1 MPAGISVKI
10 WVATDDSTA
19 EMFCQ
24 VPQMELRNMEREL
37 ERCRFP
43 RLSWHLSSVP
53 GSKTGK
59 WRREERWGTCPH
71 IRWETELAWSSFCFL
86 FFLGGKAG
94 KWKFRN
100 LSSYLKYWTLCLF
113 HSLSGFTRAIF
124 IQSKIKSTGKVAC
137 MATSFFLSHRGLLWR
152 PIFTCLFLPKEM
164 LNSVFKG
171 LYGIIKPA
179 QHSRHSHLFLILL

>member
-1 MPAGISVKI
+1 M
-10 WVATDDSTA
+10 
-19 EMFCQ
+19 Q
-24 VPQMELRNMEREL
+24 VPQTPLT
-37 ERCRFP
+37 P
-43 RLSWHLSSVP
+43 VLSSWVQDW
-53 GSKTGK
+53 KV
-59 WRREERWGTCPH
+59 EERRKMGDLPPH
-71 IRWETELAWSSFCFL
+71 KMGNRISPEQFFF